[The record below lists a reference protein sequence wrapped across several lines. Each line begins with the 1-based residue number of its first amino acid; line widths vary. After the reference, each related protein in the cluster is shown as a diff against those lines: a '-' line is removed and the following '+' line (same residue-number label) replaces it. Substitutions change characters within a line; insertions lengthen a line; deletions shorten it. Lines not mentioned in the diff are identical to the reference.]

1 MQAAGTCARLS
12 PGPMLRAIVLAVA
25 LLAAQQNAL
34 AHAVWHAAAG
44 SQSQDQD
51 QSRLCDLHSALGA
64 VLGVLSGKAAT
75 PPACDAQATPF
86 HERAL
91 PARAF
96 RPSSPLSRSPPAT
109 L

>member
-1 MQAAGTCARLS
+1 
-12 PGPMLRAIVLAVA
+12 MLRAIVLAVA

-51 QSRLCDLHSALGA
+51 QGRLCDLHSALGA
-64 VLGVLSGKAAT
+64 VLGVLSGKAEA
-75 PPACDAQATPF
+75 PPAAAPQVTAFDAS
-86 HERAL
+86 AL
-91 PARAF
+91 PALRLRAAA
-96 RPSSPLSRSPPAT
+96 PLSRGPPAR